1 MGDYFHPNLFD
12 RGNRFRQTNYHQFLL
27 QKRINSRITATA
39 DYTWQNHVQVMREA
53 ALVHVSQ
60 SKLADSAR
68 FELYQRANDVTLQR
82 ATFAASSGFASVD
95 QHYNVFDNSRALD
108 AYAWTLNGD
117 SYGLG
122 RRLIARSTF
131 KVNPY
136 ISCFGM
142 YTHTVATD
150 YYNKNKQGMNF
161 GLTVDCKR
169 LLNEKFQLG
178 IASYTAK
185 KMP

>member
-1 MGDYFHPNLFD
+1 LKKFNL
-12 RGNRFRQTNYHQFLL
+12 
-27 QKRINSRITATA
+27 
-39 DYTWQNHVQVMREA
+39 EA
-53 ALVHVSQ
+53 G
-60 SKLADSAR
+60 
-68 FELYQRANDVTLQR
+68 Y
-82 ATFAASSGFASVD
+82 ASVD